1 MPTCRRKRVLLTEP
15 DQELLELAQTEAN
28 KDVYLLEQTGEIF
41 DTYEYVPPFSTHI
54 NIKSQP
60 ISYTSSIGHTQLA

>member
-54 NIKSQP
+54 P
-60 ISYTSSIGHTQLA
+60 TSKPNPYHTRHL